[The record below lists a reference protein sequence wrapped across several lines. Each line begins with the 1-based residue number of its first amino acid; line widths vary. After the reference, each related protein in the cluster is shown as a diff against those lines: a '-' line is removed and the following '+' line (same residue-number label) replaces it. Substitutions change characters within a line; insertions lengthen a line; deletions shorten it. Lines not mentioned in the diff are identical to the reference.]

1 MTGRLAVG
9 VSGAGSNL
17 RALHA
22 ATEAGTVN
30 AGIVLVFA
38 NRDCAGLAWAA
49 EQGIET
55 ALVPVPTASDAA
67 GCAEADATLAETLVA
82 VAPDLVVLAGYM
94 RVLGPATLS
103 AFAGRIVNTHPSL
116 LPAFPGA
123 HPVRDTLAAGAQVTG
138 ATVHLVDATLDGG
151 PILAQ
156 ERVPILAG
164 DDEATLHERI
174 KDVEH
179 RLLPR
184 VVGELLAVK
193 MPAMAEASRTPLVAG
208 RTRR

>member
-1 MTGRLAVG
+1 MSGRLAVG

-22 ATEAGTVN
+22 ATQTGEVDA
-30 AGIVLVFA
+30 AIVLVFA
-38 NRDCAGLAWAA
+38 DRDCAGLAWASG
-49 EQGIET
+49 QGIDT
-55 ALVPVPTASDAA
+55 ALVPVPNASDLPARA
-67 GCAEADATLAETLVA
+67 RADATLADTLAA

-94 RVLGPATLS
+94 RVLGPATLA
-103 AFAGRIVNTHPSL
+103 AFDGRIVNTHPSL

-123 HPVRDTLAAGAQVTG
+123 YPVRDTLAAGARVSG
-138 ATVHLVDATLDGG
+138 ATVHVVDATLDGG

-156 ERVPILAG
+156 ERVPILPG
-164 DDEATLHERI
+164 DDEAMLHERI
-174 KDVEH
+174 KAVEH

-184 VVGELLAVK
+184 VVGDLLLAGV
-193 MPAMAEASRTPLVAG
+193 ALDAGAARQAVASG